1 MEKINKGTITN
12 IDRLI
17 DISPDSLGSE
27 INNI

>member
-1 MEKINKGTITN
+1 MEKTNKDTTTN
-12 IDRLI
+12 INELI

>member
-1 MEKINKGTITN
+1 MKKINKDTTTN

-17 DISPDSLGSE
+17 DISLDSLGSE